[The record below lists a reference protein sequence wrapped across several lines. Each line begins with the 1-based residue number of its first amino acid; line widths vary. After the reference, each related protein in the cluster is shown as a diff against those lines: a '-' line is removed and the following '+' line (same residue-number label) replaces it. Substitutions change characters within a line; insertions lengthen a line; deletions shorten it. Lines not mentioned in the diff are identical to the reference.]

1 MEALKNWH
9 FARILRVLIA
19 VMLFGIAFYEHSIFY
34 AVFGGIMLYQAVMD
48 IGCWGQ
54 RTCSINREIVE
65 NQEIKKD
72 ELVIKE

>member
-19 VMLFGIAFYEHSIFY
+19 VMLFGIAIYEHNYFFG
-34 AVFGGIMLYQAVMD
+34 VFGVIMLYQAVMN

-54 RTCSINREIVE
+54 STCAINREIVE
-65 NQEIKKD
+65 NQEIKK
-72 ELVIKE
+72 

>member
-19 VMLFGIAFYEHSIFY
+19 VMLFGIAFYERSFFFG
-34 AVFGGIMLYQAVMD
+34 VFGVIMMYQAVMN

-54 RTCSINREIVE
+54 STCAINREIVE
-65 NQEIKKD
+65 NQEIKK
-72 ELVIKE
+72 